1 MTRGHGN
8 ENKWLHRRAMREH
21 LPVSVATRM
30 SKAEFSVVFTRQWD
44 DLSRHVINDVLPRRS
59 AWANRSQFR
68 KLIEGGV
75 GGNYSEWPE
84 GVLWTIF
91 GIDCLIGTT
100 SPPSQ

>member
-59 AWANRSQFR
+59 AWANPSQFR
-68 KLIEGGV
+68 KLIKGASVAIILTGRKEC
-75 GGNYSEWPE
+75 
-84 GVLWTIF
+84 F
-91 GIDCLIGTT
+91 GRYLAWIV
-100 SPPSQ
+100 